1 VDASGWDEK
10 LPLTAPIED
19 WAADENGDANTK
31 ASNFTSRFPGPSPG
45 VPKSVMG
52 DYTKQFAGLH
62 SLATSVLKPRNTDLT
77 AMLSGYSK
85 PLNANL
91 SALAATVM
99 PSVPKSMMGDYTKQF
114 AGLHSL
120 ATSVLKPRNTD
131 LTAMLS
137 GYSKPLNANL
147 SALAATV
154 MPSVLKSMMGDYTKQ
169 FAGLHSLIRSTGV
182 PASHLLTVAAP
193 WSTISSTADVS
204 IEEQIGIPPFRWNRR
219 TRRALQSYAFTVLFL
234 LWLDI
239 RTSVGDSALGAMI
252 IAMAEDS
259 GTLDCF
265 AAGTAGWVLAGRAY
279 DRITG
284 HTA

>member
-45 VPKSVMG
+45 VPKSV
-52 DYTKQFAGLH
+52 
-62 SLATSVLKPRNTDLT
+62 
-77 AMLSGYSK
+77 
-85 PLNANL
+85 
-91 SALAATVM
+91 
-99 PSVPKSMMGDYTKQF
+99 MGDYTKQF